1 MSPWHL
7 HAIWL
12 TLRLCV
18 ACAAQMQAMA
28 AMQQQAMY
36 ANPQQAAMYQ
46 VRHRHHSSSR
56 L

>member
-1 MSPWHL
+1 
-7 HAIWL
+7 
-12 TLRLCV
+12 
-18 ACAAQMQAMA
+18 MQAMA

-56 L
+56 RGSCGCVPSKNVSLS